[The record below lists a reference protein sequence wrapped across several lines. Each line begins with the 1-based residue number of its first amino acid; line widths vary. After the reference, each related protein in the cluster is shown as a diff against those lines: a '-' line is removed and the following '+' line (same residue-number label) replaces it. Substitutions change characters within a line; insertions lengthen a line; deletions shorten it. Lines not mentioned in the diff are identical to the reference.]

1 MPRSRSPL
9 VLLWLLVGLAL
20 PPALAQPAGQPALP
34 AADAP
39 ASGPGATPSGLDAE
53 LFYQLL
59 VAELQ
64 RRHDPGAAYSLLLDA
79 ARRTGHPEL
88 FRRAME
94 IALQG
99 RAPQAALSAV
109 RDWRQRLPADDEARR
124 TELQLLLGLQQLR
137 EVGPALRDWLRT
149 APAAQRPA
157 LIAVVPSLLAR
168 ASDKAEAVAA
178 AQAAL
183 EPFLRDTSTAAAA
196 WAALGRVHRQAG
208 DDEQALHAARQAIQ
222 ADPSAA
228 AGALLAVELLD
239 RRPAEAEPLV
249 QRHLHA
255 VRGAADTDP
264 VLPIAYAQALA
275 ERGRMDEART
285 VLQQTRTT
293 RADDRRRL
301 RIAEA
306 RLLRD
311 HDQPQAAYD
320 LLTQT
325 LRDSP
330 DDPDLQ
336 YELAM
341 VAERT
346 GRLDEMERLLRAVIA
361 QRPDDAHAY
370 NALGYALADRGVRLT
385 EAKALIEEALRRAP
399 DDAYIIDSLGWVEYR
414 LGNWPEARRLL
425 TQAMQ
430 QRPDAE
436 IAAHLGEVLWMLGER
451 DEALAVWRQGL
462 ALDAGN
468 RTLTETLQRLGA
480 QP

>member
-1 MPRSRSPL
+1 MPRLRSPL
-9 VLLWLLVGLAL
+9 VILWLLAGLAL

-34 AADAP
+34 IAGAL
-39 ASGPGATPSGLDAE
+39 ASRPDTPPSGLDAE

-59 VAELQ
+59 IAELQ
-64 RRHDPGAAYSLLLDA
+64 RRHDPGAAYSIILEA

-109 RDWRQRLPADDEARR
+109 REWRQRLPADDEARR
-124 TELQLLLGLQQLR
+124 TELQLLLGLQRVR
-137 EVGPALRDWLRT
+137 EAGPVLRDWIRAT
-149 APAAQRPA
+149 PAPQRPA
-157 LIAVVPSLLAR
+157 LIAVIPSLLAR

-178 AQAAL
+178 AQTAL
-183 EPFLRDTSTAAAA
+183 EPFLREAPTSAAA

-222 ADPSAA
+222 ADPRAA
-228 AGALLAVELLD
+228 AGALLAVELLE
-239 RRPAEAEPLV
+239 RRPEEAEPLV
-249 QRHLHA
+249 QRYLHA
-255 VRGAADTDP
+255 TRNATDTDP
-264 VLPIAYAQALA
+264 VVAISYAQALA
-275 ERGRMDEART
+275 ERGRMAEARA
-285 VLQQTRTT
+285 VLQHT
-293 RADDRRRL
+293 RATRPDERRRL
-301 RIAEA
+301 LIAEA

-311 HDQPQAAYD
+311 QDQPQAAYD
-320 LLTQT
+320 VLTQA
-325 LRDSP
+325 LRDTP

-361 QRPDDAHAY
+361 RKPDDAHAY

-462 ALDAGN
+462 ALDARN
-468 RTLTETLQRLGA
+468 RTLTETLQRLGV